1 MHDPDPGGADPCRCE
16 DAGMAARDHS
26 AAAAAQPAGVGRIV
40 LRDQVKTILLE
51 RILSGDYAPGDRLVE
66 TRIAQELGTSQA
78 PVREALRELELLRF
92 LESAPFRGTWVREV
106 SDAELIEVFP
116 IRAALEEV
124 AAREAAKRL
133 DGDVAALEAEIDA
146 MAKAEDVVA
155 QAEHDTR
162 FHELIVQA
170 SGNTRL
176 FEMWSSLQVEART
189 TITAVATGLAPAE
202 AAELHRPILE
212 ALRSR
217 NAKQAGKAIR
227 SHVEMFGKRLV
238 RERAHHG

>member
-1 MHDPDPGGADPCRCE
+1 
-16 DAGMAARDHS
+16 MAARDHS

-176 FEMWSSLQVEART
+176 FEVWSSLQVEART

>member
-1 MHDPDPGGADPCRCE
+1 M
-16 DAGMAARDHS
+16 
-26 AAAAAQPAGVGRIV
+26 
-40 LRDQVKTILLE
+40 RDQVKTVLLE
-51 RILSGDYAPGDRLVE
+51 RILSGEYAPGDRLVE

-124 AAREAAKRL
+124 AARAAAKRL

-146 MAKAEDVVA
+146 MAKAEDVVT

-162 FHELIVQA
+162 FHQLIVEA

-189 TITAVATGLAPAE
+189 TITAVATGLTPAE
-202 AAELHRPILE
+202 AAALHRPILE

-238 RERAHHG
+238 KERGHSA

>member
-1 MHDPDPGGADPCRCE
+1 
-16 DAGMAARDHS
+16 MAAPDRS
-26 AAAAAQPAGVGRIV
+26 ALTAPVAGVGRIV
-40 LRDQVKTILLE
+40 LRDQVKAILLE
-51 RILSGDYAPGDRLVE
+51 RILSGAYAPGDRLVE

-106 SDAELIEVFP
+106 SDEELIEVFP

-133 DGDVAALEAEIDA
+133 DGDVSALEAEIDA
-146 MAKAEDVVA
+146 MAAAEDLLA
-155 QAEHDTR
+155 QVEHDTR
-162 FHELIVQA
+162 FHQLIVEA
-170 SGNTRL
+170 SGNARL

-212 ALRSR
+212 ALRR
-217 NAKQAGKAIR
+217 RDAKAAGKAIR

-238 RERAHHG
+238 KERAHRE